1 MNNSDTEFVDCLLLE
16 GWVSHKDIKHSTQD
30 NTVKSSL
37 ISINLPIEGA
47 VTQLPPDDDSNDDES
62 LFNITETKEQL

>member
-1 MNNSDTEFVDCLLLE
+1 MNDSDTEFVDYPLFE
-16 GWVSHKDIKHSTQD
+16 GRVSQKDIKHSTQD

-47 VTQLPPDDDSNDDES
+47 VTQLPPDDDSKDDES
-62 LFNITETKEQL
+62 LFNITKTKEQL